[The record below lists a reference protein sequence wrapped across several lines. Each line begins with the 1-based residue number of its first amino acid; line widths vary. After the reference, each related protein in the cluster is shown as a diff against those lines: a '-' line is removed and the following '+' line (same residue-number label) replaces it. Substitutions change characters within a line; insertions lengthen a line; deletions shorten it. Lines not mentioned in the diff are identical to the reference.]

1 MFDKLTRTEMRKILT
16 AIIVLSLLSSC
27 SKDNYALT
35 DNENAN
41 NAAIVT
47 FITPNSTASSSLIVM
62 SNNVKSE
69 TKKEN
74 FTGENIIEK
83 DLKKDDEIFA
93 TISTKD
99 NNTAGMK
106 IKISIDGKVVKESS
120 EIKQF
125 GEYKTID
132 LSYKN

>member
-1 MFDKLTRTEMRKILT
+1 MRKILT

>member
-1 MFDKLTRTEMRKILT
+1 MRKILT
-16 AIIVLSLLSSC
+16 AVIALSLLNSC
-27 SKDNYALT
+27 SKDNDVLT
-35 DNENAN
+35 DKVNAK
-41 NAAIVT
+41 NAAVVT

-83 DLKKDDEIFA
+83 DLKKNDEIFA
-93 TISTKD
+93 TISTKE

-106 IKISIDGKVVKESS
+106 IKISIDGKVVKESN